1 MDDHTLP
8 RPRCLWSRPHAMIS
22 WLRRVLWV
30 SVVRL
35 IFKGDAPVTGVN
47 GDGIGMTGS
56 TGLRQEVLQ
65 VLNQLRGRIRRYVFL
80 EGVALV
86 ACTIGLAFW
95 ISLSLDYLF
104 EMPQGLRRV
113 LLVLAATAAFAAFF
127 WYVFL
132 RVIRSLRHRSLAL
145 VLERRFPE
153 LNERLITAV
162 ELADQPD
169 TGPPLTTAMLGETV
183 REVRG
188 VLDRLKLSEVFNRG
202 PLWRALG
209 LAAGLAVSIAGFRF
223 VSGEVFDTWYRRNL
237 LFADDYYRRETDLKI
252 QVLADPG
259 ERPVEFRD
267 GVYKHPRGADLS
279 LAVEAVA
286 PTVVPREVQYGYRA
300 LEASASGEGY
310 MTKVGERLFR
320 QKLAGLKDSIELRI
334 RGGDF
339 RTRQPLLVEVV
350 DPPQIDGITLQTL
363 FPAYTGL
370 NEIDTDGKTAL
381 RSRVDVLGAQV
392 SLPVGSD
399 LLLEARVNKPLRG
412 VRLQA
417 DQWELQLTR
426 EGAAFRS
433 ADAPADAPYR
443 PLALPIPPLSEDGR
457 LFRLPVLLTGAAQLP
472 SGDQPTVPVPLP
484 ADAQLR
490 FWLQDTDDIQSAE
503 PSRLTI
509 SAIPDQPPQVD
520 VRLKG
525 IGTSITRQA
534 TIPLVGQIRDAE
546 ESTQVYGVL
555 DDYGVLQ
562 TQFEYRVEGGAA
574 APTEEFRNRAFAE
587 AAAGRKELPVSERFA
602 VLDLDLAVGQKLVL
616 KVTGR
621 DGDTLTGP
629 HVSSSSTYTFQIVS
643 DDELIALVAVKE
655 LNIRRRFEQ
664 ILEEVRNTRKDLL
677 LNRTRMEEA
686 RPLRA
691 KPQETRTRDEAER
704 LAVLETAALTSVD
717 RGTSG
722 VRKNHNETQSIEEEF
737 RDVRDELANN
747 AIPDV
752 RPILE
757 RIDMGIVG
765 PLHEVN
771 TVDFNNCDDLLV
783 KLREALERQEDPLPP
798 FEAAADELGTVIAK
812 LEKVLTQML
821 KNEDYN
827 KVLEM
832 LRGVIRG
839 QEDLKKQTE
848 VERKKR
854 LIEGLK

>member
-1 MDDHTLP
+1 
-8 RPRCLWSRPHAMIS
+8 
-22 WLRRVLWV
+22 
-30 SVVRL
+30 
-35 IFKGDAPVTGVN
+35 VTGAI

-56 TGLRQEVLQ
+56 TGLRQEVLH

-113 LLVLAATAAFAAFF
+113 LMVLAATAAFAAFF

-162 ELADQPD
+162 EMAEQPEN
-169 TGPPLTTAMLGETV
+169 GPPLTTAMLGETV

-188 VLDRLKLSEVFNRG
+188 VLERLNLGDVFNRG

-209 LAAGLAVSIAGFRF
+209 LAVGLAASIAGFRF
-223 VSGEVFDTWYRRNL
+223 AFGEVFDTWYRRNL

-259 ERPVEFRD
+259 ERPVEFRE

-279 LAVEAVA
+279 LSVESIA
-286 PTVVPREVQYGYRA
+286 PSLIPREVQYSYRA
-300 LEASASGEGY
+300 VEASASGDGY

-339 RTRQPLLVEVV
+339 RTRQPLLVQVV
-350 DPPQIDGITLQTL
+350 DPPQIDGISLQTL
-363 FPAYTGL
+363 YPVYTGL
-370 NEIDTDGKTAL
+370 NEVDTDGKTTL

-392 SLPVGSD
+392 SLPAGTD
-399 LLLEARVNKPLRG
+399 LVLEARVNKPLQA

-417 DQWELQLTR
+417 DQWELQLSR
-426 EGAAFRS
+426 DGAAFRPV
-433 ADAPADAPYR
+433 DAPAETPYR
-443 PLALPIPPLSEDGR
+443 PLALPVPPLSDDGR
-457 LFRLPVLLTGAAQLP
+457 LFRLPLLLTGATPTAGAPDAEQPSVPLRLP
-472 SGDQPTVPVPLP
+472 SDT
-484 ADAQLR
+484 QLR
-490 FWLQDTDDIQSAE
+490 FWLSDTDEIQSAE

-509 SAIPDQPPQVD
+509 SSIPDQPPQVD

-534 TIPLVGQIRDAE
+534 TVPVVGQIRDAE

-555 DDYGVLQ
+555 DDYGVQ
-562 TQFEYRVEGGAA
+562 QAQFEYRIEGGAA
-574 APTEEFRNRAFAE
+574 APTEEFRTRAFAE

-602 VLDLDLAVGQKLVL
+602 VLDLDLAVGQKLIL
-616 KVTGR
+616 KVTAR

-629 HVSSSSTYTFQIVS
+629 HLSSSPTYTFQIVS

-757 RIDMGIVG
+757 RIDTGIVG

-771 TVDFNNCDDLLV
+771 TVDFDNCDDLLV
-783 KLREALERQEDPLPP
+783 KLREALEQQEDPLPP
-798 FEAAADELGTVIAK
+798 FEAAADELGAVIAK
-812 LEKVLTQML
+812 LEKVLAQML

-832 LRGVIRG
+832 LRTVIRG